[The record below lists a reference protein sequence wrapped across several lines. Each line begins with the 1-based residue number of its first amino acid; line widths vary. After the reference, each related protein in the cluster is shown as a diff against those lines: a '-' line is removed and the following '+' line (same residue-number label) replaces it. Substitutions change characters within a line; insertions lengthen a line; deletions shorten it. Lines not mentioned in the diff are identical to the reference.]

1 MMNINN
7 HTPIALSFAIISA
20 WRTRAERGLA
30 PGGRKHSGTIEHR
43 GERMKRVPAVV
54 TALAASALAATA
66 IGAATLPAQ
75 ADQRPVHQVAK
86 QARQAEAVSVISQA
100 QSGQYVSVVTC
111 KGATTPPTITL
122 KTVGASLRVTGTTI
136 KAVTRPKAYHTVYTC
151 TVTVEKKL
159 PVQTGKGGGLKC
171 ELGPMGQCHKAVTLN
186 TGFGGKAST
195 VSKHHP
201 AG

>member
-1 MMNINN
+1 
-7 HTPIALSFAIISA
+7 
-20 WRTRAERGLA
+20 
-30 PGGRKHSGTIEHR
+30 
-43 GERMKRVPAVV
+43 MKRVPAVM

-66 IGAATLPAQ
+66 IGAATLPAR
-75 ADQRPVHQVAK
+75 AARAAPRSVHQVAQQSEQVK
-86 QARQAEAVSVISQA
+86 PVSVISQD

-111 KGATTPPTITL
+111 KGAATPPAVTL
-122 KTVGASLRVTGTTI
+122 KAAGTPLRVTGTTI
-136 KAVTRPKAYHTVYTC
+136 KAVTRPKAYRTVYTC

-171 ELGPMGQCHKAVTLN
+171 ELGQMSQCHKAVNLN